1 MNWKCDFCETSNPP
15 SCKVCVSCS
24 AWKCPNCG
32 TNNVKSASC
41 CIGCSWSEAN
51 PIKLVSSDTGKA
63 EVLRANLD
71 VTQNWLKGFAG
82 EDAQYACSPQFKLL
96 REENQWLL
104 EKVPRAKNPTF
115 VNGTEPSETR
125 STLKNDDVISIGSRK
140 GNPDKLRITVIL
152 EDLPPI
158 IDLMPPVLDS

>member
-1 MNWKCDFCETSNPP
+1 M
-15 SCKVCVSCS
+15 
-24 AWKCPNCG
+24 
-32 TNNVKSASC
+32 
-41 CIGCSWSEAN
+41 
-51 PIKLVSSDTGKA
+51 
-63 EVLRANLD
+63 LRANLD

-104 EKVPRAKNPTF
+104 EKIPRAKNPTF
-115 VNGTEPSETR
+115 VNGTEPSKTR

-140 GNPDKLRITVIL
+140 GNPDKLSITVIL
-152 EDLPPI
+152 EDVAPI

>member
-1 MNWKCDFCETSNPP
+1 M
-15 SCKVCVSCS
+15 
-24 AWKCPNCG
+24 
-32 TNNVKSASC
+32 
-41 CIGCSWSEAN
+41 
-51 PIKLVSSDTGKA
+51 VSSDTGKA

-96 REENQWLL
+96 REEDQWLL
-104 EKVPRAKNPTF
+104 EKAPRAKNPTF

-140 GNPDKLRITVIL
+140 GNPDKLRITVSL
-152 EDLPPI
+152 EDVPSLVGPV
-158 IDLMPPVLDS
+158 PPVLDS